1 MSTCIL
7 EEMPS
12 VKPPQARRTLR
23 TVVFFA
29 IVFVT
34 GSLTGAGLSALYLQ
48 PPPTPTASSFHS
60 RGFSEGFVNHMRE
73 EYELSEEQ
81 TEKLKTIVRENNELV
96 DQINKEFRPKFGQA
110 IEQMNLKIAA
120 MMSVEQQAKFKKKLE
135 EMRARWANRKNDPRR
150 EGSRSSHSFGG
161 SKSPSKL
168 NTTPNASETAQ
179 KNEQPESDS
188 SKGSTPKAE

>member
-12 VKPPQARRTLR
+12 VKPPRARRTLR

-48 PPPTPTASSFHS
+48 PAPTPTTSSFHS
-60 RGFSEGFVNHMRE
+60 RGFSEGFVSYMRE
-73 EYELSEEQ
+73 EYDLSDEQ
-81 TEKLKTIVRENNELV
+81 TEKLKTVVRENNERV
-96 DQINKEFRPKFGQA
+96 DQINKEFRPKFGQS
-110 IEQMNLKIAA
+110 IERMNSEIAA
-120 MMSVEQQAKFKKKLE
+120 MMSVEQQEKFKKKLE
-135 EMRARWANRKNDPRR
+135 EMRARWANRRNDSRR

-168 NTTPNASETAQ
+168 NTAPKSSEIEQ
-179 KNEQPESDS
+179 KNERPESGS
-188 SKGSTPKAE
+188 SQGSASKAE